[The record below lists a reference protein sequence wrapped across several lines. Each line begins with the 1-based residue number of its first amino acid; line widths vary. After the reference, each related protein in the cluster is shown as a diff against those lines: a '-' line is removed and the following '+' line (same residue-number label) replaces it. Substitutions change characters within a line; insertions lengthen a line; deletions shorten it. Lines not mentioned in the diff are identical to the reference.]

1 MDEWHAM
8 DIVDIV
14 AVSIAGSPGFGDGA
28 GLAGSTGF
36 ADGADIVTEALRR
49 QHTASVTSE
58 GAAWLA
64 SASAFPRS
72 VEALWSARPGAP
84 SVLPCGTAFDVVN
97 VPALFGR
104 RVLEQLWA
112 QGPGSGPVA
121 VHRDRLLLF
130 AVPGA
135 ARRLPALLRWE
146 EWSAAIPPLL
156 CHGTGDAVTVPPLY
170 GPLPGDG
177 PGGRADSGGASR
189 WLVAPDVRHP
199 WLPTAEVLLWAC
211 VRAARRT
218 GTSPP
223 AGPAPKPGAS
233 PSASPPTKPAES
245 PAPKPR
251 TAPPA
256 SPAANPAPNPA
267 TTLPANPPP
276 NPAGGPTADPR

>member
-1 MDEWHAM
+1 M

-14 AVSIAGSPGFGDGA
+14 TVSGA
-28 GLAGSTGF
+28 GTGGI
-36 ADGADIVTEALRR
+36 ADGVDLVTEALRR
-49 QHTASVTSE
+49 QHTASVTAE

-72 VEALWSARPGAP
+72 VEALWSARPSTP

-146 EWSAAIPPLL
+146 EWSAAVPPLL
-156 CHGTGDAVTVPPLY
+156 CHGAGDAVTVPPLY
-170 GPLPGDG
+170 GPLPGEGRDGGDSRDGGDGGDG
-177 PGGRADSGGASR
+177 PAGSAGASR
-189 WLVAPDVRHP
+189 WVVAPDVRHP

-218 GTSPP
+218 GTSP
-223 AGPAPKPGAS
+223 AAN
-233 PSASPPTKPAES
+233 
-245 PAPKPR
+245 
-251 TAPPA
+251 
-256 SPAANPAPNPA
+256 PAANPARDHATNPSRGPA
-267 TTLPANPPP
+267 ANPSQD
-276 NPAGGPTADPR
+276 PAASSR